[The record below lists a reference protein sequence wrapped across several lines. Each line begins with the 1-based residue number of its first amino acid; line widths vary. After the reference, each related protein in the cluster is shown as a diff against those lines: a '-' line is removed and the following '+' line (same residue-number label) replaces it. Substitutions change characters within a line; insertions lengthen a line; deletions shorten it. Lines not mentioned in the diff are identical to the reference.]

1 MPVFSYL
8 HQLFKGVA
16 LLLQHLKPWF
26 SSLLFCPV
34 LSSVFSSSD
43 ELQWWRNFGHL

>member
-16 LLLQHLKPWF
+16 LLLQRLKPWF
-26 SSLLFCPV
+26 FQSPV
-34 LSSVFSSSD
+34 LSCPVISIF
-43 ELQWWRNFGHL
+43 LQ